1 MYICG
6 EKLVN
11 SCCIFSNMCLCAVL
25 KKKTKKIKRHSF
37 SCPKLDYASGIV
49 KEPDTPLILDPIYF
63 SFHIIIILY

>member
-1 MYICG
+1 MYICE

-37 SCPKLDYASGIV
+37 SCPKLASGIV
-49 KEPDTPLILDPIYF
+49 KDPVTPLILDPIYF
-63 SFHIIIILY
+63 SFHIFIILY